1 MINPSNLKPA
11 ERLDEIMELSNK
23 YGVVSI
29 VSYFLDVL
37 SNNTS
42 HKSFADECY
51 WKDVEDEFKT
61 RLKYDI

>member
-1 MINPSNLKPA
+1 LINPNNLKPA

-37 SNNTS
+37 AKNTN
-42 HKSFADECY
+42 HASFDDACY
-51 WKDVEDEFKT
+51 WKDVEEEFKT
-61 RLKYDI
+61 RLKYES